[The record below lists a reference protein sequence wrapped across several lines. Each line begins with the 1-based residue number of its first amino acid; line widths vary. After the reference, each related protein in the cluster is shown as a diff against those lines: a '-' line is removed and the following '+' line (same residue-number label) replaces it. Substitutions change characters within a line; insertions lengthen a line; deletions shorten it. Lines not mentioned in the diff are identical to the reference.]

1 MKISQ
6 INIFPIK
13 SLDGYSPTT
22 AEVQERGLAFDRRW
36 MIVDNEG
43 MFFTQR
49 TQHNMA
55 KLRAEVIDNQLIIT
69 KKNTNEKIA
78 FDVNQ
83 YTNQTMQVVVWDD
96 SVTANLV
103 NPEVDAFLTKHLE
116 TECSL
121 VIMLDSSVRRVEEDY
136 NTGEDEVSFA
146 DGYPFLIIGEN
157 SLNDLNTRLESPL
170 NADNQVL
177 VGLRRFR
184 ANFIFS
190 GGEPYEE
197 ETWSDFEIGNVRFKG
212 VKPCGRCVMTT
223 LNPDTGESTGK
234 EPLATLSTYRKFGRK
249 ITFGQNLIWNKKD
262 WNNTDSAFVKVGDD
276 IKLTK

>member
-36 MIVDNEG
+36 MIVDNDG

-55 KLRAEVIDNQLIIT
+55 TLRAEIIDNQLIIT
-69 KKNTNEKIA
+69 KKNTKVSIA

-96 SVTANLV
+96 TVEANLV
-103 NPEVDAFLTKHLE
+103 NNEVDAFLTKHLE
-116 TECSL
+116 TDCRL
-121 VIMLDSSVRRVEEDY
+121 VIMLDSSVRRVEEDF

-190 GGEPYEE
+190 GGKPYEE
-197 ETWSDFEIGNVRFKG
+197 ETWSDFEIGNVRFSG
-212 VKPCGRCVMTT
+212 IKPCGRCVMTT

-249 ITFGQNLIWNKKD
+249 ITFGQNLIWNKKT
-262 WNNTDSAFVKVGDD
+262 WNGSDSAFVNVGDE